1 VGLRN
6 QHGDA
11 MFKKVLI
18 ANRGEIAI
26 RVVRALREMG
36 ITSAAIYS
44 EVDRTCRHVRYADE
58 AYLIGPPLPSESYL
72 KIDAIV
78 GLATKIG
85 AEAIHPGYGFLAEN
99 AGFAAACEG
108 AGIAFIGPSSETI
121 ALVGDKMQ
129 ARKTMVAA
137 GIPVVPGGDR
147 PLSNIAEIEAEAER
161 IGFPVMMKAAA
172 GGGGK
177 GMRVVREKSGLEAA
191 AKSSRSEAGSAFA
204 DDRIYLEK
212 LIENPRHVEFQI
224 IADSH
229 GNIVHLG
236 ERECS
241 IQRRHQKL
249 VEESPSVA
257 LTPSLRA
264 KMGEA
269 AVSAT
274 RASGYVNAG
283 TVEFLLDKNREFFF
297 LEVNARLQ
305 VEHPVTELVTGIDLV
320 REQLRVAA
328 GEKLSFGQ
336 LDVMNR
342 GAAIE
347 CRICAE
353 DPENNFFPS
362 TGLIERLREPSGPGV
377 RVESGIH
384 GGYEVPVYYDPLI
397 SKLLTWG
404 KTREEA
410 IERMQRALSEYDI
423 EGIKTTIPFHKA
435 VMESDAFRNGE
446 FDTGFVDEVFFPN
459 YAGKKPSDPEVAA
472 IAAALVAD
480 AERSLHKP
488 AGDAGEG
495 VHGRSGWK
503 QPPGRATWGGWQLH
517 QK

>member
-1 VGLRN
+1 
-6 QHGDA
+6 

-18 ANRGEIAI
+18 ANRGEIAV

-36 ITSAAIYS
+36 VTSAVIYS
-44 EVDRTCRHVRYADE
+44 EVDRTSRHVRYADE

-72 KIDAIV
+72 KMDAIV
-78 GLATKIG
+78 ELATKIG

-99 AGFAAACEG
+99 AGFAAACEK
-108 AGIAFIGPSSETI
+108 AGVAFIGPSSETV

-147 PLSNIAEIEAEAER
+147 PLSDLTEIEAEAER

-177 GMRVVREKSGLEAA
+177 GMRVVREKSELASA
-191 AKSSRSEAGSAFA
+191 AKAARSEAGSAFA

-257 LTPSLRA
+257 LTSSLRA
-264 KMGEA
+264 KMGEVAVA
-269 AVSAT
+269 AA

-283 TVEFLLDKNREFFF
+283 TVEFLLDRNKEFYF

-328 GEKLSFGQ
+328 GERLSFSQ
-336 LDVMNR
+336 LDIVNR

-404 KTREEA
+404 KTRDEA

-435 VMESDAFRNGE
+435 VMESGAFRKGE

-459 YAGKKPSDPEVAA
+459 YKGKKPPDPEVAA
-472 IAAALVAD
+472 VAAALIAD
-480 AERSLHKP
+480 IERSLHKR
-488 AGDAGEG
+488 DAPD
-495 VHGRSGWK
+495 SGGSSENSWR
-503 QPPGRATWGGWQLH
+503 QPPGRVTWGGWQLH

>member
-1 VGLRN
+1 
-6 QHGDA
+6 

-18 ANRGEIAI
+18 ANRGEIAV

-36 ITSAAIYS
+36 ITSAVIYS
-44 EVDRTCRHVRYADE
+44 EADRTSRHVRYADE
-58 AYLIGPPLPSESYL
+58 AYLIGPPLPGQSYL
-72 KIDAIV
+72 KTDAIV
-78 GLATKIG
+78 ELAKSIG
-85 AEAIHPGYGFLAEN
+85 AEAVHPGYGFLAEN
-99 AGFAAACEG
+99 AGFAAACEK
-108 AGIAFIGPSSETI
+108 AGVVFIGPSSETI

-129 ARKTMVAA
+129 ARKTMVSA

-147 PLSNIAEIEAEAER
+147 PLSDLSEIEAEAER

-177 GMRVVREKSGLEAA
+177 GMRVVRETSELAGA
-191 AKSSRSEAGSAFA
+191 AKAARSEAGSAFA

-212 LIENPRHVEFQI
+212 LIQNPRHIEFQI
-224 IADSH
+224 IADSF
-229 GNIVHLG
+229 GNVVHLG

-264 KMGEA
+264 RMGEA
-269 AVSAT
+269 AVA
-274 RASGYVNAG
+274 AAKAAGYVNAG
-283 TVEFLLDKNREFFF
+283 TIEFLLDRSKEFYF

-328 GEKLSFGQ
+328 GEKLSFSQ

-353 DPENNFFPS
+353 DPGNNFFPS

-384 GGYEVPVYYDPLI
+384 NGYEVPIYYDPLI

-404 KTREEA
+404 KTRQEA

-423 EGIKTTIPFHKA
+423 EGIRTTIPFHKA

-446 FDTGFVDEVFFPN
+446 FDTGFVDDVFFPN
-459 YAGKKPSDPEVAA
+459 YRGAAPSMPEVAA
-472 IAAALVAD
+472 VAAALVAD
-480 AERSLHKP
+480 LERSQRKRQVES
-488 AGDAGEG
+488 ADGGK
-495 VHGRSGWK
+495 RSSWK
-503 QPPGRATWGGWQLH
+503 QPPGRTPWGGWQLH

>member
-1 VGLRN
+1 
-6 QHGDA
+6 
-11 MFKKVLI
+11 MFSKVLI
-18 ANRGEIAI
+18 ANRGEIAV
-26 RVVRALREMG
+26 RVIRALREMD
-36 ITSAAIYS
+36 ITSVAIYS
-44 EVDRTCRHVRYADE
+44 EVDRTTRHVRYADE
-58 AYLIGPPLPSESYL
+58 AYLIGPPLPGESYL
-72 KIDAIV
+72 KIDEIV
-78 GLATKIG
+78 DLAVEIG

-99 AGFAAACEG
+99 AGFAAACER
-108 AGIAFIGPSSETI
+108 AGVAFIGPSSETI

-147 PLSNIAEIEAEAER
+147 PLVGSDEIEAEAER

-177 GMRVVREKSGLEAA
+177 GMRTVRTKAELESA
-191 AKSSRSEAGSAFA
+191 AKAARSEAGSAFA

-224 IADSH
+224 IADSF
-229 GNIVHLG
+229 GNVVHLG

-249 VEESPSVA
+249 VEESPSPA

-269 AVSAT
+269 AVAAAK
-274 RASGYVNAG
+274 ASGYVNAG
-283 TVEFLLDKNREFFF
+283 TVEFLLDKNREFYF

-328 GEKLSFGQ
+328 GEKLSFTQ
-336 LDVMNR
+336 LEVVNT
-342 GAAIE
+342 GASIE

-384 GGYEVPVYYDPLI
+384 SGYEVPVYYDPLI

-410 IERMQRALSEYDI
+410 IERMQRALAEYNI

-435 VMESDAFRNGE
+435 VMESEAFREGE

-459 YAGKKPSDPEVAA
+459 YAGKKPSLPEVAA
-472 IAAALVAD
+472 ICAALIAD
-480 AERSLHKP
+480 AERSMHKTEEKAEASGGRRNDGWKRP
-488 AGDAGEG
+488 AGTM
-495 VHGRSGWK
+495 
-503 QPPGRATWGGWQLH
+503 PWGGWQLH

>member
-1 VGLRN
+1 
-6 QHGDA
+6 

-18 ANRGEIAI
+18 ANRGEIAVRI
-26 RVVRALREMG
+26 IRALTEMR
-36 ITSAAIYS
+36 ITSVAIYS
-44 EVDRTCRHVRYADE
+44 EVDRSSRHVRYADE
-58 AYLIGPPLPSESYL
+58 AYLIGPPLPAESYL
-72 KIDAIV
+72 RTDAIV
-78 GLATKIG
+78 ELAVKIG
-85 AEAIHPGYGFLAEN
+85 AEAVHPGYGFLAEN
-99 AGFAAACEG
+99 AGFAAACEK
-108 AGIAFIGPSSETI
+108 AGLAFIGPSSETI

-129 ARKTMVAA
+129 ARKTMIAA
-137 GIPVVPGGDR
+137 GIPVVPGGDN
-147 PLSNIAEIEAEAER
+147 PLSDLSEIEAEARR

-177 GMRVVREKSGLEAA
+177 GMRVVRERSQLAAA
-191 AKSSRSEAGSAFA
+191 AKAARSEAGSAFA

-224 IADSH
+224 MADSF
-229 GNIVHLG
+229 GNVAHLG

-264 KMGEA
+264 KMGESAVA
-269 AVSAT
+269 AA

-283 TVEFLLDKNREFFF
+283 TVEFLLDKNREFYF
-297 LEVNARLQ
+297 LEINARLQ

-328 GEKLSFGQ
+328 GERLSFTQ
-336 LDVMNR
+336 LEVVNR
-342 GAAIE
+342 GSAIE

-362 TGLIERLREPSGPGV
+362 TGLIERMREPGGPGV
-377 RVESGIH
+377 RVDSCLFM
-384 GGYEVPVYYDPLI
+384 GYDVPIYYDPLI

-410 IERMQRALSEYDI
+410 IERMQRALSEYII

-435 VMESDAFRNGE
+435 VMESGAFRNGE
-446 FDTGFVDEVFFPN
+446 FDTGFVDEVFFPV
-459 YAGKKPSDPEVAA
+459 YAGEKPSAPDIAA
-472 IAAALVAD
+472 IAAALIAD
-480 AERSLHKP
+480 SERGQHKRERDGGGSGGP
-488 AGDAGEG
+488 A
-495 VHGRSGWK
+495 RSGWK
-503 QPPGRATWGGWQLH
+503 QSPGSVSWGGWQLH

>member
-1 VGLRN
+1 
-6 QHGDA
+6 

-26 RVVRALREMG
+26 RIVRALRELE
-36 ITSAAIYS
+36 IASVAVYS
-44 EVDRTCRHVRYADE
+44 EVDRTSRHVRYADE
-58 AYLIGPPLPSESYL
+58 AHLIGPPLPGQSYL
-72 KIDAIV
+72 RIDTIV
-78 GLATKIG
+78 DLAARVG

-99 AGFAAACEG
+99 AGFAKACEE

-129 ARKTMVAA
+129 ARKTMTAA

-147 PLSNIAEIEAEAER
+147 PLSDAGEIEAEAER
-161 IGFPVMMKAAA
+161 LGFPVMMKAAA

-177 GMRVVREKSGLEAA
+177 GMRVVRRRADLAAA
-191 AKSSRSEAGSAFA
+191 AKSARSEAGSAFA

-224 IADSH
+224 IGDSH
-229 GNIVHLG
+229 GNVVHLG

-269 AVSAT
+269 AVA
-274 RASGYVNAG
+274 AAKAADYVNAG
-283 TVEFLLDKNREFFF
+283 TIEFLLDADKEFYF

-336 LDVMNR
+336 LDVMSR
-342 GAAIE
+342 GSAIE

-362 TGLIERLREPSGPGV
+362 TGVIERLREPSGPGV
-377 RVESGIH
+377 RVESCIH
-384 GGYEVPVYYDPLI
+384 TGYEVPIYYDPLI

-404 KTREEA
+404 TTRQEA
-410 IERMQRALSEYDI
+410 IERMQRALAEYYI

-435 VMESDAFRNGE
+435 VMESEAFREGE
-446 FDTGFVDEVFFPN
+446 FDTGFVDEIFFPN
-459 YAGKKPSDPEVAA
+459 YSGKKPEAPEVAA

-480 AERSLHKP
+480 LERSQRSRRN
-488 AGDAGEG
+488 AEARASSENGR
-495 VHGRSGWK
+495 RSGWK
-503 QPPGRATWGGWQLH
+503 RAPGAAAWGGWQLH

>member
-1 VGLRN
+1 V
-6 QHGDA
+6 
-11 MFKKVLI
+11 FTKVLV
-18 ANRGEIAI
+18 ANRGEIAV
-26 RVVRALREMG
+26 RVIRALEEMG
-36 ITSAAIYS
+36 IESVAIYS
-44 EVDRTCRHVRYADE
+44 DADRTARHVRFADE
-58 AYLIGPPLPSESYL
+58 AYRIGPPLPAKSYL
-72 KIDAIV
+72 CIDAIV
-78 GLATKIG
+78 ELARKVG

-99 AGFAAACEG
+99 ANFARACEE
-108 AGIAFIGPSSETI
+108 AGVVFIGPDSRTI
-121 ALVGDKMQ
+121 ALVGDKME

-147 PLSNIAEIEAEAER
+147 PLSSAEEIVAEAER

-177 GMRVVREKSGLEAA
+177 GMRIVRDVSGLAAA
-191 AKSSRSEAGSAFA
+191 AKAARSEAGSAFA

-224 IADSH
+224 MADSH
-229 GNIVHLG
+229 GHVVHLG

-269 AVSAT
+269 AVAAA
-274 RASGYVNAG
+274 RASAYTNAG
-283 TVEFLLDKNREFFF
+283 TVEFLLDKNREFYF
-297 LEVNARLQ
+297 LEINARLQ

-320 REQLRVAA
+320 REQLRVAS
-328 GEKLSFGQ
+328 GEKLSFTQ
-336 LDVMNR
+336 LDVVNR

-362 TGLIERLREPSGPGV
+362 TGVVERMREPGGPGV
-377 RVESGIH
+377 RVDSCIFM
-384 GGYEVPVYYDPLI
+384 GYDVPIYYDPLI

-410 IERMQRALSEYDI
+410 IERMQRALSEYII

-435 VMESDAFRNGE
+435 VMESDAFREGE

-459 YAGKKPSDPEVAA
+459 YAGRTPSAPEIAA
-472 IAAALVAD
+472 IAAALIAD
-480 AERSLHKP
+480 SERAQHKREC
-488 AGDAGEG
+488 ADGSGG
-495 VHGRSGWK
+495 SGRSGWK
-503 QPPGRATWGGWQLH
+503 HPPGTATWGGWQLH

>member
-1 VGLRN
+1 
-6 QHGDA
+6 
-11 MFKKVLI
+11 MFRKVLV
-18 ANRGEIAI
+18 ANRGEIAV
-26 RVVRALREMG
+26 RVIRALQEMD
-36 ITSAAIYS
+36 ITSVAIYS
-44 EVDRTCRHVRYADE
+44 EVDRTTRHVRYADE
-58 AYLIGPPLPSESYL
+58 AYLIGPPLPGESYL
-72 KIDAIV
+72 KIDDIV
-78 GLATKIG
+78 ALAVDVG

-99 AGFAAACEG
+99 AGFAAACER
-108 AGIAFIGPSSETI
+108 AGVSFIGPSSETI

-147 PLSNIAEIEAEAER
+147 PLSGIDEIEAEAER

-177 GMRVVREKSGLEAA
+177 GMRTVRTKGELESA
-191 AKSSRSEAGSAFA
+191 AKAARSEAGSAFA

-224 IADSH
+224 LADSF
-229 GNIVHLG
+229 GNVVHLG

-249 VEESPSVA
+249 VEESPSPA

-264 KMGEA
+264 KMGECAVA
-269 AVSAT
+269 AA

-283 TVEFLLDKNREFFF
+283 TVEFLLDRNKEFYF

-328 GEKLSFGQ
+328 GEELSFGQ

-384 GGYEVPVYYDPLI
+384 SGYEVPVYYDPLI

-404 KTREEA
+404 KHREEA
-410 IERMQRALSEYDI
+410 IERMQRALAEYNI

-435 VMESDAFRNGE
+435 VMESEAFREGE

-459 YAGKKPSDPEVAA
+459 YAGKKPSLPEVAA
-472 IAAALVAD
+472 ICAALVAD
-480 AERSLHKP
+480 AERSLHKREEPAPEGGRKGGDWKRP
-488 AGDAGEG
+488 AGTM
-495 VHGRSGWK
+495 
-503 QPPGRATWGGWQLH
+503 PWGGWQLH